1 MPEIKDETFACI
13 DCDLMMAAP
22 ASLAPTDKLACP
34 RCGHR
39 LTGGNLLPID
49 SVLSTSFAALMLWVI
64 AIFQPLLSFGAA
76 GQSNAVSI
84 FDIPFVLLD
93 GEFYVAS
100 TLVLTF
106 VIVLPVVYL
115 GAIVAL
121 LIPQKRQWSSVMYSP
136 VLLGKWLHYLSPWV
150 MVEVFFL
157 SILVAL
163 IKLTESGDIVY
174 GIGFWSFLL
183 FSLIF
188 TYVFSKVDSYK
199 IWYWVD
205 RVRG

>member
-1 MPEIKDETFACI
+1 MAKIHDENFACI
-13 DCDLMMAAP
+13 DCDLLMAAP
-22 ASLAPTDKLACP
+22 DNLRPTEKFSCP

-49 SVLSTSFAALMLWVI
+49 SVLATSFAVIMLWSI
-64 AIFQPLLSFGAA
+64 AIFQPLLTFGAA
-76 GQSNAVSI
+76 GRTNAVSI
-84 FDIPFVLLD
+84 IDIPFVLLD

-106 VIVLPVVYL
+106 VVVLPAVYIL
-115 GAIVAL
+115 SIVGL
-121 LIPQKRQWSSVMYSP
+121 LIPLKYQIRTLSP
-136 VLLGKWLHYLSPWV
+136 VLLGKWLHYLGPWV

-163 IKLTESGDIVY
+163 IKLTESGEIFY
-174 GIGFWSFLL
+174 GLGFWSFLG
-183 FSLIF
+183 FSVLF

>member
-1 MPEIKDETFACI
+1 MAKIYDEKFACV
-13 DCDLMMAAP
+13 DCDLLMEAP
-22 ASLAPTDKLACP
+22 KELDPGEKFSCP

-39 LTGGNLLPID
+39 LTGGNLMPID
-49 SVLSTSFAALMLWVI
+49 VVLSTSVTAVMLWAI
-64 AIFQPLLSFGAA
+64 ALFQPLLSFGAA
-76 GQSNAVSI
+76 GRYNAITI
-84 FDIPFVLLD
+84 FDIPFLLLD

-106 VIVLPVVYL
+106 VIFLPALYL
-115 GAIVAL
+115 IAILGLV
-121 LIPQKRQWSSVMYSP
+121 IPLKLGTPAFHP
-136 VLLGKWLHYLSPWV
+136 VLLAKWLHYLGPWV

-163 IKLTESGDIVY
+163 IKLTESGDVLY
-174 GIGFWSFLL
+174 GLGFWL
-183 FSLIF
+183 FMAFSVVF

-205 RVRG
+205 RVRT